1 MSNDGA
7 KGYTVNSMH
16 HALKGGTLGLKE
28 MPGLIKDAIREKVWE
43 GWVDIHTQQRYSQP
57 DFETFI
63 TTPILEGLGATI
75 DQIMA
80 LCEKDIEAQQL
91 IQSELK
97 RGPGA
102 PLGNTNNRYSSKE
115 EDTTFNNVK
124 DCKAKAPVGN
134 TRAAGLRRLEKDRP
148 DLLADVIAGNKA
160 VNSAMIEAGFRK
172 KTVTVPVDVDG
183 FFVAINKHFTT
194 DQINQ
199 LISRLQMSNL
209 KDFA

>member
-97 RGPGA
+97 RGPGGNNN
-102 PLGNTNNRYSSKE
+102 PLGNNQHTKKE
-115 EDTTFNNVK
+115 DNFDNIQVDQT
-124 DCKAKAPVGN
+124 KAPTG
-134 TRAAGLRRLEKDRP
+134 TSRAAGLRRLEKDRP

-194 DQINQ
+194 DQIKQ
-199 LISRLQMSNL
+199 LITRLQMSNL